1 MCSDNFWPFKCW
13 FLWNVALWWRYQN
26 VCHWLTIIPVQQH
39 WLNKQ
44 REQLGST
51 SKSPVHFDW
60 FLTIT
65 YKPLKTDLLCST
77 RLLINCIF
85 FCGSRL
91 SALFYF
97 IFNSRSPGGK
107 ITQSPIR
114 YLKTSECKNIFRFIH
129 HFYFMSKIKRT
140 VLYLCRFVRFS
151 NTFL

>member
-13 FLWNVALWWRYQN
+13 FLWNVALWWHYQN
-26 VCHWLTIIPVQQH
+26 VCRWLTIIPVQQH

-44 REQLGST
+44 SEQLGSR

-65 YKPLKTDLLCST
+65 YKPLKTDLLCAT
-77 RLLINCIF
+77 RLLIIF

-91 SALFYF
+91 SALFHF

-107 ITQSPIR
+107 ITPEHQSDIWK
-114 YLKTSECKNIFRFIH
+114 LANVKTF
-129 HFYFMSKIKRT
+129 
-140 VLYLCRFVRFS
+140 LYLSIIFILCQRF
-151 NTFL
+151 